1 MSESSDTNS
10 TPRSGDVVV
19 DTSPGGNSSPQGGV
33 DTTSE
38 RPGLDADEMRRRRLA
53 KINSSNANVTSV
65 NSMTDLSSS
74 QPIMAAKLP
83 ATIIGID
90 PAFRDGDTLS
100 TTTTHGPPPSIKS
113 KRPHTTMEESL
124 FSLARTVCGSNVK
137 FLCSTDE
144 QFATNTKSF
153 LGSAILESCV
163 RIYQRDETREAI
175 KRIVSSEGNVKAYS
189 CLLFL
194 FELNQSSLHKKNELV
209 SSQSDAICNLKLEL
223 LSQIERFSL
232 RYSVLTLSNYFAND
246 EVAICDAG
254 NSVLYHLLLEK
265 SESWSFMVAMA
276 SAIKSEFSHKIFA
289 TVFGSLLQTLCTVI
303 TLNSSVVNPK
313 ASATLSMLGNLM
325 EVQIPTTGLSSD
337 KPGGGMMCKPFSEL
351 IVKLDNWIPPPLTP
365 AEGREIQKLSVLG
378 PFLSVSC
385 LNEDEPTYAASVVPT
400 GLSDFKDMSVS
411 KQIQQKIL
419 QVRTQQHQLVRTLL
433 VNQSTRANI
442 LDLLANFL
450 TRNTKRAQL
459 SPDPSSL
466 ATHGFMLN
474 LMYILCEL
482 EVKVTLDK
490 VDPDYLVHPKSRFS
504 LADESL
510 MKMSSPQLS
519 EYRESLKSASDPRF
533 PTECFFLTLYGTHIC
548 FIPAIKHHLFVIRT
562 YKQLK
567 AVLADAEKQQQRM
580 SNSFVEGRMRDLRAQ
595 LESYYRNVV
604 TLGAVLMEENLL
616 SMIFHFY
623 SKVMDLLLMMVS
635 EPSSTKDIFGSV
647 QTPVL
652 PLAQQ
657 VSKQFAAFPS
667 FIIEDVAD
675 FVNFVVRHSPSTVST
690 DTVSGRSLV
699 NFLVTFSCSPNYIS
713 NPYLVAKLIEIIF
726 YLNPTS
732 NTLNSLYQQILDH
745 REAVVHF
752 AASLTRF
759 YVSIESTGGT
769 NEFYDKFSIRYHLTI
784 IFQSMWNHPS
794 HKLSMVN
801 TLNSEGKEIVR
812 FVNLLI
818 NDTTFLLDESLEC
831 IKRIHETQQL
841 IKNTSEW
848 NKLSREQQAS
858 RRKKLHEDESQC
870 RSYMTLVN
878 ETLNMFH
885 YLTREVQKP
894 FLLPEII
901 GRLAAMLNSYLSQ
914 LVGPNY
920 KELNIENRD
929 KYGFQPKGLL
939 DQITD
944 LYLHLDSPELI
955 EAIAADDRSYRE
967 EIFVNADETLCRV
980 GLKTPAEMERFR
992 RIASEAKQCYLNNI
1006 QMEEDFED
1014 APEHYRDP
1022 ITQALMTD
1030 PVQLPSGKVMDRSVL
1045 TRILLDSAID
1055 PFSRQPLSPD
1065 SIQECPQL
1073 KAEIENWKRNRT
1085 LTPSNNRN

>member
-1 MSESSDTNS
+1 
-10 TPRSGDVVV
+10 
-19 DTSPGGNSSPQGGV
+19 
-33 DTTSE
+33 
-38 RPGLDADEMRRRRLA
+38 
-53 KINSSNANVTSV
+53 
-65 NSMTDLSSS
+65 MTDLSSS

-419 QVRTQQHQLVRTLL
+419 QVRSFLKVFILTNLINYSNMTIVASGLPDTLLLCYRTQQHQLVRTLL

-482 EVKVTLDK
+482 EVKV
-490 VDPDYLVHPKSRFS
+490 R
-504 LADESL
+504 
-510 MKMSSPQLS
+510 
-519 EYRESLKSASDPRF
+519 RR
-533 PTECFFLTLYGTHIC
+533 
-548 FIPAIKHHLFVIRT
+548 
-562 YKQLK
+562 QLK
-567 AVLADAEKQQQRM
+567 FK
-580 SNSFVEGRMRDLRAQ
+580 
-595 LESYYRNVV
+595 
-604 TLGAVLMEENLL
+604 
-616 SMIFHFY
+616 
-623 SKVMDLLLMMVS
+623 
-635 EPSSTKDIFGSV
+635 
-647 QTPVL
+647 
-652 PLAQQ
+652 
-657 VSKQFAAFPS
+657 FP
-667 FIIEDVAD
+667 
-675 FVNFVVRHSPSTVST
+675 
-690 DTVSGRSLV
+690 G
-699 NFLVTFSCSPNYIS
+699 
-713 NPYLVAKLIEIIF
+713 
-726 YLNPTS
+726 
-732 NTLNSLYQQILDH
+732 
-745 REAVVHF
+745 
-752 AASLTRF
+752 
-759 YVSIESTGGT
+759 
-769 NEFYDKFSIRYHLTI
+769 
-784 IFQSMWNHPS
+784 
-794 HKLSMVN
+794 
-801 TLNSEGKEIVR
+801 
-812 FVNLLI
+812 
-818 NDTTFLLDESLEC
+818 
-831 IKRIHETQQL
+831 
-841 IKNTSEW
+841 
-848 NKLSREQQAS
+848 
-858 RRKKLHEDESQC
+858 
-870 RSYMTLVN
+870 
-878 ETLNMFH
+878 
-885 YLTREVQKP
+885 
-894 FLLPEII
+894 
-901 GRLAAMLNSYLSQ
+901 
-914 LVGPNY
+914 
-920 KELNIENRD
+920 
-929 KYGFQPKGLL
+929 
-939 DQITD
+939 
-944 LYLHLDSPELI
+944 
-955 EAIAADDRSYRE
+955 
-967 EIFVNADETLCRV
+967 
-980 GLKTPAEMERFR
+980 
-992 RIASEAKQCYLNNI
+992 
-1006 QMEEDFED
+1006 
-1014 APEHYRDP
+1014 
-1022 ITQALMTD
+1022 
-1030 PVQLPSGKVMDRSVL
+1030 
-1045 TRILLDSAID
+1045 
-1055 PFSRQPLSPD
+1055 
-1065 SIQECPQL
+1065 
-1073 KAEIENWKRNRT
+1073 
-1085 LTPSNNRN
+1085 